1 MDIDE
6 IIEFLFLQLN
16 KILNYLKL
24 DININNIE
32 NILYEIFYTS
42 NNCNYIDKQ
51 NILLYI
57 QQYKYITLD
66 LYNKINIFDKYSN
79 DYINKLI
86 FIQIIFYFLPIN
98 SLNIEFDSNEISILN
113 KFLNNDI
120 DINIKKEIIAYTP
133 LKLFYLYIQIID
145 EQNIIKLINLCS
157 INQQI
162 ILLISIPIEFKNNTN
177 IIYFIKLITD
187 INTSNNLYKK
197 LLENYQ
203 EYSSKIELEIGN
215 EGYIIT
221 LPNYNSITN
230 LIDFNNIYE
239 SNRYFLSLEFKENFN
254 YKIFKSNWLSEIDID
269 FYKNLIISIYN
280 NNYSINDDLQN
291 YKYINE
297 CLNNLKLYE
306 KGIMYTNWLYMTT
319 ICNYDIIFKNTYII
333 SDIIII
339 LSKILDIYNV
349 NTDEIKK
356 QELKDEIK
364 IYYDKNSNNNKLKLL
379 TVSVGNSDIYYNKYT
394 TFKNLYKT
402 VLSNV
407 FKIVKIRIA
416 SNR

>member
-66 LYNKINIFDKYSN
+66 LYNKINIFNKYSN

-86 FIQIIFYFLPIN
+86 FIQIIFYFLSIDL
-98 SLNIEFDSNEISILN
+98 LNIEFDSNEISVLN
-113 KFLNNDI
+113 NFLNSNI
-120 DINIKKEIIAYTP
+120 DIEIKKEIIAYTP
-133 LKLFYLYIQIID
+133 IKLFYLYIQIID
-145 EQNIIKLINLCS
+145 QENIIKLIDLCS

-162 ILLISIPIEFKNNTN
+162 ILLISIPIEFKNDNN
-177 IIYFIKLITD
+177 IIYFIKLITNN
-187 INTSNNLYKK
+187 INNNLSNDLYEK
-197 LLENYQ
+197 LFKNYQ

-215 EGYIIT
+215 EGCIIT

-239 SNRYFLSLEFKENFN
+239 SNKYFLSFEFKQNFN

-280 NNYSINDDLQN
+280 NNYNEDE
-291 YKYINE
+291 KYINE
-297 CLNNLKLYE
+297 CLNNLKLYVQ
-306 KGIMYTNWLYMTT
+306 GIMYMNWLYMTT

-364 IYYDKNSNNNKLKLL
+364 IYYDKKFNINNKLKLL
-379 TVSVGNSDIYYNKYT
+379 KASVGNSNIYFDKYN

-402 VLSNV
+402 VLTNV
-407 FKIVKIRIA
+407 FKIVKIRIVP
-416 SNR
+416 NR

>member
-6 IIEFLFLQLN
+6 IIEFLFLQLK
-16 KILNYLKL
+16 KIFNYLKL
-24 DININNIE
+24 DININNID
-32 NILYEIFYTS
+32 NILYEIFYNS

-66 LYNKINIFDKYSN
+66 LYNKINIFNKYSN

-86 FIQIIFYFLPIN
+86 FIQIIFYFLSIDL
-98 SLNIEFDSNEISILN
+98 LNIEFDSNEISVLN
-113 KFLNNDI
+113 NFLNSNI
-120 DINIKKEIIAYTP
+120 DIEIKKEIIAYTP
-133 LKLFYLYIQIID
+133 IKLFYLYIQIID
-145 EQNIIKLINLCS
+145 QENIIKLIDLCS

-162 ILLISIPIEFKNNTN
+162 ILLISIPIEFKNDNN
-177 IIYFIKLITD
+177 IIYFIKLITNN
-187 INTSNNLYKK
+187 INNNLSNDLYEK
-197 LLENYQ
+197 LFKNYQ

-215 EGYIIT
+215 EGCIIT

-239 SNRYFLSLEFKENFN
+239 SNKYFLSFEFKQNFN

-280 NNYSINDDLQN
+280 NNYNEDE
-291 YKYINE
+291 KYINE
-297 CLNNLKLYE
+297 CLNNLKLYVQ
-306 KGIMYTNWLYMTT
+306 GIMYMNWLYMTT

-333 SDIIII
+333 TDIIII

-364 IYYDKNSNNNKLKLL
+364 IYYDKKFNINNKLKLL
-379 TVSVGNSDIYYNKYT
+379 KASVGNSNIYFDKYN

-402 VLSNV
+402 VLTNV
-407 FKIVKIRIA
+407 FKIVKIRIVP
-416 SNR
+416 NR

>member
-6 IIEFLFLQLN
+6 IIEFLFLQLK
-16 KILNYLKL
+16 KIFNYLKL
-24 DININNIE
+24 DININNID
-32 NILYEIFYTS
+32 NILYEIFYNS

-86 FIQIIFYFLPIN
+86 FIQIIFYFLSIDL
-98 SLNIEFDSNEISILN
+98 LNIEFNSNEISILN
-113 KFLNNDI
+113 NFLNSNI
-120 DINIKKEIIAYTP
+120 DIEIKKEIIAYTP
-133 LKLFYLYIQIID
+133 INLFYLYIQIID
-145 EQNIIKLINLCS
+145 EENIIKLIDLCS

-162 ILLISIPIEFKNNTN
+162 ILLISIPIEFKNNNN

-187 INTSNNLYKK
+187 NINNKSSNHLYEK
-197 LLENYQ
+197 LFKNYQ
-203 EYSSKIELEIGN
+203 EYLSKIELEIGN
-215 EGYIIT
+215 EGCIIT

-239 SNRYFLSLEFKENFN
+239 SNKYFLSFEFKQNFN

-280 NNYSINDDLQN
+280 NNYNEDEE
-291 YKYINE
+291 YINE

-306 KGIMYTNWLYMTT
+306 KGIMYMNWLYMTT

-339 LSKILDIYNV
+339 LSKILEIYNV

-364 IYYDKNSNNNKLKLL
+364 IYYDNKFNINNKLKLL
-379 TVSVGNSDIYYNKYT
+379 TVSAGNSNIYYNKYT

-402 VLSNV
+402 VLTNV
-407 FKIVKIRIA
+407 FKIVKIRIVP
-416 SNR
+416 NR